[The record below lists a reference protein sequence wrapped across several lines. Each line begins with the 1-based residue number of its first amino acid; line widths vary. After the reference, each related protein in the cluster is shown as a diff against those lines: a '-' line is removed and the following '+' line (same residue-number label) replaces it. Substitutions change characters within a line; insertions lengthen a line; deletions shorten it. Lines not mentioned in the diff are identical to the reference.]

1 MKGNEGKILL
11 GSLVVAL
18 LLVAASYKFFYLEDV
33 NKADQLQAEINQKT
47 ERLNE
52 LNQKNANRAMY
63 ESGIADS
70 KSIIE
75 TVLSVYGPG
84 NTTEKSIMM
93 IVEMCK
99 MTGVTVT
106 DIAFLDSTNV
116 YSSEKLNENEEPE
129 TQIYQGALQLKFTSG
144 YTQLKKVMDYINSYP
159 ERMNAENFTAEFDAE
174 TGLLKVA
181 MKINQF
187 SVSDDKH
194 EYKDP
199 VIEDIELG
207 STNIFKTFE
216 EEIPVEGEEGVEGE
230 DNTEAPK
237 SNGLPIASET
247 PDEE

>member
-11 GSLVVAL
+11 GSLVIAL
-18 LLVAASYKFFYLEDV
+18 LLVAASYKFFYSEDV
-33 NKADQLQAEINQKT
+33 KKADQLQAEINQKT

-84 NTTEKSIMM
+84 NTVEKSIMM

-116 YSSEKLNENEEPE
+116 YSSEKLNENGDPE
-129 TQIYQGALQLKFTSG
+129 TQIFQGALQLKFSSG
-144 YTQLKKVMDYINSYP
+144 YTQLKKVIDYVNSYP
-159 ERMNAENFTAEFDAE
+159 ERMNAENFTAEFDNE
-174 TGLLKVA
+174 TGRLAVA
-181 MKINQF
+181 MKINLF
-187 SVSDDKH
+187 SVTDDKH

-216 EEIPVEGEEGVEGE
+216 EVPVEEEEGEEGEG
-230 DNTEAPK
+230 NAEAPK

-247 PDEE
+247 SDEE